1 MAGDAAVKIKP
12 EQLLIALLAAAAVAL
27 VAAGVRKSGGVPAPA
42 TATIEGGAGI
52 PEPIQPVLCM
62 PDEHLGQVVYT
73 KHRYPAR
80 VGGELTT
87 VIHYGHSALS
97 VPSVTD
103 GQWIINPPSEVTL

>member
-1 MAGDAAVKIKP
+1 MKIKP
-12 EQLLIALLAAAAVAL
+12 EPLIVAAAAAAVVAL
-27 VAAGVRKSGGVPAPA
+27 AAAGLRQSGGLPAQVRA
-42 TATIEGGAGI
+42 TTEGAFDI
-52 PEPIQPVLCM
+52 PEPVQPVLCM

-73 KHRYPAR
+73 KHRYPDR

-87 VIHYGHSALS
+87 VMHYGHSALS